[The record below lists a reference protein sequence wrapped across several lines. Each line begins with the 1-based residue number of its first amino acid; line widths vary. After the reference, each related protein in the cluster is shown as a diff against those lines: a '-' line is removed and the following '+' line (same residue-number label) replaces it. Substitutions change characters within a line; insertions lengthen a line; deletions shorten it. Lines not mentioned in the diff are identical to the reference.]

1 MSVREKEEQVAT
13 LQKQCDILKMDL
25 QGSRQEI
32 ARCAL
37 CVCVSVVHFVST
49 VVPVLTL
56 SVRVCASCVRYKEE
70 ILQYL
75 EREKA
80 VKQDLAQLEL
90 DNQMR
95 LEEVERNICQQNEAF
110 ITELSSAKEKVRMCK
125 RTVYKAELPIIQLY
139 PPIAQLVERW
149 TVEVYGY
156 P

>member
-1 MSVREKEEQVAT
+1 M
-13 LQKQCDILKMDL
+13 
-25 QGSRQEI
+25 
-32 ARCAL
+32 
-37 CVCVSVVHFVST
+37 
-49 VVPVLTL
+49 
-56 SVRVCASCVRYKEE
+56 
-70 ILQYL
+70 
-75 EREKA
+75 
-80 VKQDLAQLEL
+80 KQDLAQLEL

-125 RTVYKAELPIIQLY
+125 RTVYKAELPDMQLY